1 VPNRIV
7 REAILTSERVASL
20 GWPEEVFY
28 RRLMSIVDDY
38 GRTEANHQLLRSK
51 CYPLQT
57 DQVRAA
63 DIARWMAACQKAGVI
78 LCYEVGGKQYLEVL
92 NFGQQQRSASK
103 CPPPPS
109 VDSNCLQPQA
119 DAHLVVSVSGV
130 VSEDVKTRSR
140 ATPPDGVSVSVW
152 EDYLKT
158 RKSKMT
164 DTALAGLRR
173 EAGKAGLTLQKALET
188 ACERGWRG
196 FKAEWV
202 TDSKQQAGRHTDDA
216 SDTRRMLDQAKQGT
230 KPPDLATLAR
240 LAELR
245 RAA

>member
-7 REAILTSERVASL
+7 REAILSSERVASL
-20 GWPEEVFY
+20 GWAEEVFY
-28 RRLMSIVDDY
+28 RRLMSVVDDY
-38 GRTEANHQLLRSK
+38 GRTEANPQLLRSK

-57 DQVRAA
+57 DTVRAA
-63 DIARWMAACQKAGVI
+63 DISRWMAACQKAGLI
-78 LCYEVGGKQYLEVL
+78 LGYEVIGKQYLEL
-92 NFGQQQRSASK
+92 QNFGQQQRSASK
-103 CPPPPS
+103 CPPPPAA
-109 VDSNCLQPQA
+109 DINCEQVPA
-119 DAHLVVSVSGV
+119 TAHLVVSVSGV

-173 EAGKAGLTLQKALET
+173 EAEKAGFTLQKALET

-202 TDSKQQAGRHTDDA
+202 TDAKQPAGRHTDDA
-216 SDTRRMLDQAKQGT
+216 EKTRQMLNDQNKNAA
-230 KPPDLATLAR
+230 PPSLETLAR

-245 RAA
+245 KRA